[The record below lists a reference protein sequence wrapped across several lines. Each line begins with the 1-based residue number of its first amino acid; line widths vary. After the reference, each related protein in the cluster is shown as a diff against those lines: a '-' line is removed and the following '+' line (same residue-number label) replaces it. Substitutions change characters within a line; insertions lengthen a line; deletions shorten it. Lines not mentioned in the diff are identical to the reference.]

1 MNLIG
6 SGLAIFRKVSY
17 EPITEHDPLR
27 VLLQACKECLR
38 ENIHVMKYPSVLR
51 GRQAI
56 NLWELQTGQID
67 SLNSEVLVSLTGRGG
82 VYAIYV
88 AKPNE
93 DWDLKYVGQAKGTVL
108 KQRIRSHLVWRNK
121 ATKSGKFTGS
131 KFDEVQSHI
140 SLGYD
145 VAFSFIEIAPESLRH
160 YVEEMILARSHPE
173 WNFHGTT
180 LEGQNRSKKFCSI
193 K

>member
-1 MNLIG
+1 M
-6 SGLAIFRKVSY
+6 FKKVSY
-17 EPITEHDPLR
+17 KPITEYDPLQ
-27 VLLQACKECLR
+27 VLLQACKEGLR
-38 ENIHVMKYPSVLR
+38 ENIHEIKYPSTLR
-51 GRQAI
+51 CRQAKNI
-56 NLWELQTGQID
+56 WESHTEEID
-67 SLNSEVLVSLTGRGG
+67 SLNCEILSSLTGRSG

-88 AKPNE
+88 AKPKT
-93 DWDLKYVGQAKGTVL
+93 DWNLKYVGQAKGTVL

-121 ATKSGKFTGS
+121 NTKSGKFTGS

-145 VAFSFIEIAPESLRH
+145 IALSFIEIVPESLRH
-160 YVEEMILARSHPE
+160 FVEEMILARSHPE

-180 LEGQNRSKKFCSI
+180 LGGQDRSKNFCSI